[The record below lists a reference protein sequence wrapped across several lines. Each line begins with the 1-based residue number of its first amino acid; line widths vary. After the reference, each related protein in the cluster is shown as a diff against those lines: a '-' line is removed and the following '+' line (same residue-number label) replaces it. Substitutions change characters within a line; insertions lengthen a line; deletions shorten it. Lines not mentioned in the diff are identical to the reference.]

1 MKNPRK
7 IQTVLTNRV
16 INTTYKFTSF
26 LTVECDRVPLI
37 TTPYTIHS
45 ITALLQ
51 YILMRLLEANI
62 FSIPSKELTVDEKV
76 LSLVRTFSGEKTD
89 F

>member
-1 MKNPRK
+1 
-7 IQTVLTNRV
+7 
-16 INTTYKFTSF
+16 
-26 LTVECDRVPLI
+26 
-37 TTPYTIHS
+37 
-45 ITALLQ
+45 
-51 YILMRLLEANI
+51 MRLLEANI